1 MQKFQV
7 NDFVIVNSDRGKTPG
22 MARVIKTYP
31 NEAEIVFD
39 NGEKA
44 RYYFAH
50 LHKNID
56 CMKRRKIWLQERAA
70 KIGKPR

>member
-7 NDFVIVNSDRGKTPG
+7 NDFVFVNPDRGKTPG
-22 MARVIKTYP
+22 MARVTKTYP

-50 LHKNID
+50 LHKTIE
-56 CMKRRKIWLQERAA
+56 CMNRKKTWLQERSA
-70 KIGKPR
+70 KIGKR